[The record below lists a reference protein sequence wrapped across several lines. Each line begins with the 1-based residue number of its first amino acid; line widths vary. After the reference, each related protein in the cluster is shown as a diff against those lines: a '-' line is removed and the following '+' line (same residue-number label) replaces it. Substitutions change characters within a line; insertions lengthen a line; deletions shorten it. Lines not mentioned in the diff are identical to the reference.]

1 MIKYLLQKMN
11 CILSHQYQAVE
22 GFMFILDL
30 IFSKVHSTG
39 NLLRFCLFN
48 ARGKGG
54 HFALASLNS
63 VLNMGSK
70 WIYISTS
77 EMIGRCLRQFEPLLK
92 AGPNSTQLAIK
103 YGH

>member
-30 IFSKVHSTG
+30 IFSKVRSTG

-48 ARGKGG
+48 AGQRGTFCSG
-54 HFALASLNS
+54 FAQLCIEYGIQ
-63 VLNMGSK
+63 VD
-70 WIYISTS
+70 ISTS